1 MIYDLQKA
9 SLWKRISA
17 FLFDF
22 ILLGIVSVLCA
33 WLLSLA
39 LGYDGCRADLD
50 ARYAAI
56 GSQYDIDL
64 QMSQEEF
71 SALDEAGRARMEAAY
86 AALSADEAAVRAYN
100 LVMQL
105 SILIVTF
112 GVLTAYLI
120 LEFAVPLKFKNG
132 VTLGKKIFGLAV
144 MRTDG
149 VRLSAVALFIRTV
162 LGKFAIETMI
172 PLILIS
178 MIIWGSIGIVG
189 PAVLLGL
196 LALEIGVMAGTRT
209 HSLIH
214 DLMAGTVVIDLPSQ
228 MIFDTPEA
236 MMAYKEQLEAQSAV
250 HDPY

>member
-50 ARYAAI
+50 ARYAEI
-56 GSQYDIDL
+56 GSRYQIDL

-120 LEFAVPLKFKNG
+120 LEFAIPLKFKNG

-149 VRLSAVALFIRTV
+149 VRLSAVSLFIRTV

-178 MIIWGSIGIVG
+178 MIVWGSIGIVG

-214 DLMAGTVVIDLPSQ
+214 DLLAGTVAVDFASQ
-228 MIFDTPEA
+228 MIFDTRED
-236 MMAYKEQLEAQSAV
+236 MIRYKEKIHAEQAAKQE
-250 HDPY
+250 Y